1 MSFLEGWSLISEFS
15 SALMQSRAISMQ
27 AGAEASL
34 LRHNAEVL
42 NAEANAVTRKAHYDE
57 MALRRRVRSVVSTQK
72 ARYGASG
79 VVISTGSPVDVVMD
93 SLRQGEMDAIQIREE
108 GWYKAQSLRERAGYM
123 KEQAKFTESAAGTA
137 SMFRLLTGVGSTIA
151 SGYSLGIF
159 TDSPLKQ
166 KTSREKPPSGTSP
179 KV

>member
-1 MSFLEGWSLISEFS
+1 MSFLEGWSLISELS
-15 SALMQSRAISMQ
+15 SALMQSRAISLQ

-34 LRHNAEVL
+34 LRHNADVL

-57 MALRRRVRSVVSTQK
+57 MALRQRVRSVVSTQK

-93 SLRQGEMDAIQIREE
+93 SLRQGEMDAMQIREE
-108 GWYKAQSLRERAGYM
+108 GWYKAQSLRERSGYM
-123 KEQAKFTESAAGTA
+123 KEQARFTESAASTA
-137 SMFRLLTGVGSTIA
+137 SRFRLLSGVGSTIA

-166 KTSREKPPSGTSP
+166 KAGKQKPAGDTAP

>member
-15 SALMQSRAISMQ
+15 SALMQSKAMSLQ

-34 LRHNAEVL
+34 LRHNAGVL
-42 NAEANAVTRKAHYDE
+42 EAEANATTRKAFYDE
-57 MALRRRVRSVVSTQK
+57 MALRRKVRSVVSTQK
-72 ARYGASG
+72 ARHGASG

-108 GWYKAQSLRERAGYM
+108 GWYKASSLRERAGYM
-123 KEQAKFTESAAGTA
+123 KEQAKFTESATSTA
-137 SMFRLLTGVGSTIA
+137 STFRLLSGLGSTIA

-159 TDSPLKQ
+159 TESPLKQ
-166 KTSREKPPSGTSP
+166 KTGRDKPPNPNP